1 MLSDALDRSAEING
15 LLFIREEEELRKI
28 EDLSNAVL
36 KEEETEFSLMSQ
48 KNLMPCGE
56 IKDRVIACYTENK
69 EQTYKCRELV
79 SEYSTCSRL
88 AAFAS

>member
-15 LLFIREEEELRKI
+15 LLLIREEEELKKI
-28 EDLSNAVL
+28 DDLSSAIL
-36 KEEETEFSLMSQ
+36 KKEEAQFSLRSEENQ
-48 KNLMPCGE
+48 IPCAE
-56 IKDRVIACYTENK
+56 IKDRVIACYREN
-69 EQTYKCRELV
+69 ENQTYKCRQLV